1 MPVDKMK
8 NHAYLGLM
16 KEVLK
21 YANCFVCGDKNE
33 SGLQAKFYYDGEK
46 AFTEIAAI
54 ESFEGYKGIY
64 HGGVISSLLDEVMI
78 KAILAEDIFAV
89 TVEMTVKYIQ
99 PVKVDTQ
106 MKIEGY
112 VTKGKGRIFFTEGKV
127 VDSEGNVYATATG
140 KYIKAND
147 DLKAQLMKSKD

>member
-1 MPVDKMK
+1 
-8 NHAYLGLM
+8 M

-21 YANCFVCGDKNE
+21 YANCFVCGDKNK

-46 AFTEIAAI
+46 AFTEIAAL
-54 ESFEGYKGIY
+54 ESFEGYKGIF

-78 KAILAEDIFAV
+78 KAILADDIFAV
-89 TVEMTVKYIQ
+89 TAEMTVKYIQ
-99 PVKVDTQ
+99 PVKVDTKL
-106 MKIEGY
+106 KIEGY

-127 VDSEGNVYATATG
+127 IDTAGNVYATATG

-147 DLKAQLMKSKD
+147 ELKAQLMKSKD